1 MDLFEYILE
10 TMNYNL
16 YTEDYLYESIDIKK
30 IGSNIKGYIIRFFS
44 WLRKK
49 ITDAFEKLKSKFS
62 KKGSSNNEKDLPTDD
77 EILKTDVDDSD
88 LDDDDDENKEHE
100 RQEDDEHQKK
110 EHERQEDD
118 EHQKKEHERQERNK
132 REREAAAT
140 KSFNQMRKESIKKV
154 EKECVSVMVNDLRR
168 IQEHIKKKGGFDK
181 LTKSDIFNIRYEI
194 NDLKRN
200 KNGYASIGGKVKAKR
215 HVDDKLKM
223 IDIRLSTIMSNN
235 THDYLVT
242 DLDNLEDIINE
253 CSDIIEEFQDKATE
267 NIEKLSEYISSTNQK
282 LDELLSGADKRISEK
297 HAFKTEKDLIR
308 YAEKFKTKIIQDLNR
323 DQSGLENRYKMM
335 TKISSGET
343 QHKEY
348 NENEKDRAERSLKPI
363 EASINMYAK
372 IYRVVVQI
380 VPYAKLKEDK

>member
-30 IGSNIKGYIIRFFS
+30 IGSNIKEYIVRFFK

-62 KKGSSNNEKDLPTDD
+62 KKSSPIDKKDLPNDD

-88 LDDDDDENKEHE
+88 LDDGDDE
-100 RQEDDEHQKK
+100 KK
-110 EHERQEDD
+110 EHERQE
-118 EHQKKEHERQERNK
+118 ESEQQKKENETKERIE
-132 REREAAAT
+132 RERDDAT
-140 KSFNQMRKESIKKV
+140 TRSLINQIKKESIKKV
-154 EKECVSVMVNDLRR
+154 EKERVMEMVNDLRR
-168 IQEHIKKKGGFDK
+168 IQEYIKKKGGFDK
-181 LTKSDIFNIRYEI
+181 LTKSDIFSIRSNIS
-194 NDLKRN
+194 DLKRN
-200 KNGYASIGGKVKAKR
+200 INGYARVGGKVKAKR

-223 IDIRLSTIMSNN
+223 ISIRLSTIMSNN
-235 THDYLVT
+235 THNYLVT

-267 NIEKLSEYISSTNQK
+267 NIEKLSDYISSTNQK
-282 LDELLSGADKRISEK
+282 LDELLSRADKRISEK
-297 HAFKTEKDLIR
+297 HAFKTEEDLIR
-308 YAEKFKTKIIQDLNR
+308 YTEKFKTKIIQDLNR

-348 NENEKDRAERSLKPI
+348 NESEKDRAERSLKPI
-363 EASINMYAK
+363 EASISMYAK

-380 VPYAKLKEDK
+380 VPYAKLKEDE